1 MLKKKE
7 TMSRKKGKKGNRPR
21 VDVEQPQ
28 MNYAL
33 DAVRID
39 DGYGQVFYPLGPN
52 EEWDAMDIRMGWQR
66 ARELY
71 ENSPQIRA
79 AVAQMVRFIGVLKP
93 MPCTMDEEWN
103 DLALA
108 AWCSRTKNPQLFDLA
123 GRVNYRQA
131 MRFAERSAIIDGD
144 VAIVPTF
151 ARDGGARFAFY
162 RAPQIDGGGDRGV
175 EVDKHGRAVRYY
187 LTAEDGKVHS
197 LPAWCVVLYQHDPD
211 PTRWR
216 GHTLLAPALR
226 NAHDL
231 KSIVGYTKAGVKIAS
246 SMGLVTTRQAG
257 SKQPQL
263 SMNVSGGR
271 VNKQQG
277 PDVPK
282 SVLGTGLSITNL
294 PEGMDIKQISD
305 TRPSQQLQTFF
316 DFLVRAIAQGVG
328 LDPEMLFATNELSGS
343 AARFSLEKLRRF
355 IDVMTDDQEIVCQ
368 RMWQHVISC
377 EIAAGR
383 LRPCRDKAW
392 NNVRWVPERDM
403 TIDTARVLTAQLNGA
418 RECVADNDDFAVRLT
433 GLTVRQLAKRR
444 AADIAYMHKT
454 AAEYGIDYSEL
465 CPGMVGSTA
474 PAAPQAA
481 SVPPV
486 EDDDPESPHRAAK

>member
-1 MLKKKE
+1 
-7 TMSRKKGKKGNRPR
+7 MSRKNRKKRNCTGVVPA
-21 VDVEQPQ
+21 EPQ
-28 MNYAL
+28 MNHAL

-39 DGYGQVFYPLGPN
+39 DGYGQMFYPLGSN

-66 ARELY
+66 GRELY
-71 ENSPQIRA
+71 ENSPQIHA
-79 AVAQMVRFIGVLKP
+79 AVDQMVRFIGVLKP
-93 MPCTMDEEWN
+93 MPCTTDEEWN

-108 AWCSRTKNPQLFDLA
+108 AWCARTKNPHLFDLA

-151 ARDGGARFAFY
+151 ARDGGAQFAFY
-162 RAPQIDGGGDRGV
+162 RAPQVDGGGDRGV
-175 EVDKHGRAVRYY
+175 EVDKHGKAVRYF
-187 LTAEDGKVHS
+187 LRGEDGKVHT
-197 LPAWCVVLYQHDPD
+197 LHAWQVILYQHNPD

-246 SMGLVTTRQAG
+246 SMGLVTTRQPG
-257 SKQPQL
+257 SKGPQL

-271 VNKQQG
+271 VNKPTG
-277 PDVPK
+277 PEVPK
-282 SVLGTGLSITNL
+282 TVLGTGLSITSL
-294 PEGMDIKQISD
+294 PEGVDIKQISD

-328 LDPEMLFATNELSGS
+328 LDPEMLFATNELSSS
-343 AARFSLEKLRRF
+343 ATRFSLEKLRRF
-355 IDVMTDDQEIVCQ
+355 IAVMTDDQEIVCQ
-368 RMWQHVISC
+368 RMWQHVIAC

-383 LRPCRDKAW
+383 LRPCSDKAW

-444 AADIAYMHKT
+444 AADIAYMHKM

-465 CPGMVGSTA
+465 CPGMVGA
-474 PAAPQAA
+474 AVPAAPAPVN
-481 SVPPV
+481 VPAV
-486 EDDDPESPHRAAK
+486 EDDDPESPHRKTK